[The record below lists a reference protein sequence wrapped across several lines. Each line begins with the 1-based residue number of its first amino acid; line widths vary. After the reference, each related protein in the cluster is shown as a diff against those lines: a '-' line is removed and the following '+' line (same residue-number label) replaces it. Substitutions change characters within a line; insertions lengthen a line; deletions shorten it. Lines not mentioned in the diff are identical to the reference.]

1 MPTVRINFDSAGGRV
16 AIYTGTNNDLPLTD
30 PVGQRARTLFHS
42 DLFYP
47 SIIAVHTGSLSLP
60 ARSAASGPAPI
71 EFHQHTLF
79 AHGRGG
85 RPWIEGKWIG
95 VGTGGVD
102 APALGTYPIQD
113 TQSINPTGRST
124 VNRWLHIGADA
135 TNVYAHE
142 MVSVPVTPFAHAALT
157 VSYEITIM
165 DVLLA

>member
-1 MPTVRINFDSAGGRV
+1 MPTVRINFDGAGGRV
-16 AIYTGTNNDLPLTD
+16 AIYTGIADDAPLTD
-30 PVGQRARTLFHS
+30 PVGNPARTLFHS
-42 DLFYP
+42 SLLYP
-47 SIIAVHTGSLSLP
+47 SIVAVHTGSLSLP
-60 ARSAASGPAPI
+60 ARSAAYGPWPI
-71 EFHQHTLF
+71 EFYQHTLF

-113 TQSINPTGRST
+113 SQSMFTTGRST